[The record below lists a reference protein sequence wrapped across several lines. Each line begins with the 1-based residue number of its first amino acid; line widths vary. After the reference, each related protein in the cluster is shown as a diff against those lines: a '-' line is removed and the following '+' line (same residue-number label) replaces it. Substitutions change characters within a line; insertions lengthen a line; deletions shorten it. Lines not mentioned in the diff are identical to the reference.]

1 MATTTTRP
9 SFRIEWM
16 HGDHHWVANEPT
28 DEEVIANSA
37 ALAAAYND
45 PHNAPLMGHTDAMSV
60 DDVIEHYR
68 DMRADGAR
76 QFLLFANGEFVG
88 DADLRDIE
96 HGHAEFA
103 IMVASRATQ
112 GRGLGTRFALM
123 INAFGFVQLGL
134 HTIVVAVLPAN
145 VGSRRLFDKL
155 GYVVDDSAMARAHAD
170 EDIDITMS
178 TTRTAFEQRHAGE
191 LEQITFAKR

>member
-1 MATTTTRP
+1 MATQPT
-9 SFRIEWM
+9 FRIEWT
-16 HGDHHWVANEPT
+16 HGDLHLLALEPT

-37 ALAAAYND
+37 SLAAAYND
-45 PHNAPLMGHTDAMSV
+45 PHNAPLMGHTEAMSV

-103 IMVASRATQ
+103 IMVASRAIQ

-123 INAFGFVQLGL
+123 VNAFGFAKL
-134 HTIVVAVLPAN
+134 HLHAIVVAVLPAN

-155 GYVVDDSAMARAHAD
+155 GYLVDDSELARAHAD
-170 EDIDITMS
+170 EAIDITMS
-178 TTRTAFEQRHAGE
+178 TTRAAFEQLHADVLAHIA
-191 LEQITFAKR
+191 LEQR